1 MFHTNGKAIRISEAL
16 SAKALGFMRK
26 VLLVIL
32 ILPLFGL
39 LFTNTVYMHQHVLP
53 DGTIVEHAHYHR
65 SESSS
70 ESGGQDHHH
79 TEKEFLLYSLIS
91 ETSVLAECASLLP
104 EALQLEAG
112 DFAVR
117 KEQKL
122 SLNSY
127 RTPCRLRGP
136 PASLSLS

>member
-1 MFHTNGKAIRISEAL
+1 MFHANGKASRISEAL
-16 SAKALGFMRK
+16 TSKALGFMRK
-26 VLLVIL
+26 VLLTFL

-65 SESSS
+65 SESNS

-79 TEKEFLLYSLIS
+79 SDTELLLYSLIS
-91 ETSVLAECASLLP
+91 ETSVLAEGATLLP

-122 SLNSY
+122 SLNSHH
-127 RTPCRLRGP
+127 TPYRLRGP
-136 PASLSLS
+136 PASLFLS